1 MPAAETNGIQIEYDT
16 FGNKSS
22 PALLLIIGLGGQMI
36 HWDEEF
42 CESLAGKGYFVI
54 RFDNRDIG
62 LSTKFDEAG
71 VPDIMGMINA
81 LMSGNPVNPP
91 YTFEDMAE
99 DTVGLL
105 DALGIKKAHI
115 CGMSMGG
122 MIAQIL
128 ALRHPE
134 RFLSLTSI
142 YSTTGNPELPQ
153 PRSDV
158 MELLLTPTPLE
169 REAAVEYSMKVFKKI
184 SGSGFPFDE
193 AWHRNILER
202 SYDRSFYPPG
212 IMRQFMAILTQQNRK
227 HALSS
232 LSIPALV
239 IHGTDDPLV
248 PIACGRDTAR
258 AIPGSKFVSI
268 EGMGHD
274 LPHGGAWPRI
284 MEAIVKHTQNA
295 GGSSHS

>member
-16 FGNKSS
+16 FGDKSS

-42 CESLAGKGYFVI
+42 CESLAGRGYFVI
-54 RFDNRDIG
+54 RFDNRDTG

-71 VPDIMGMINA
+71 LPDMMEIISARMAGKA
-81 LMSGNPVNPP
+81 VDPT
-91 YTFEDMAE
+91 YTFEDMAK
-99 DTVGLL
+99 DTAGLL
-105 DALGIKKAHI
+105 DSLGIEKAHI

-122 MIAQIL
+122 MIAQAL
-128 ALRHPE
+128 ALSHPE

-142 YSTTGNPELPQ
+142 YSTTGDPELPQ

-158 MELLLTPTPLE
+158 MQLLMTPTPLE
-169 REAAVEYSMKVFKKI
+169 RIAAIEHSMKVFKKI

-193 AWHRNILER
+193 AWHRNVLER

-212 IMRQFMAILTQQNRK
+212 VIRQFTAILTQQNRK

-232 LSIPALV
+232 LTIPTLV
-239 IHGTDDPLV
+239 VHGTDDPLV
-248 PIACGRDTAR
+248 PIECGKDTAR
-258 AIPGSKFVSI
+258 AIPGSEFLSI

-274 LPHGGAWPRI
+274 LPHGEAWTRI
-284 MEAIVKHTQNA
+284 MEAIIKHTQNA
-295 GGSSHS
+295 GGSSHG

>member
-1 MPAAETNGIQIEYDT
+1 MPAAEANGIQIEYDT
-16 FGNKSS
+16 FGDKSS
-22 PALLLIIGLGGQMI
+22 PALLLIIGLGSQMI

-42 CESLAGKGYFVI
+42 CDGLAGKGYFVI
-54 RFDNRDIG
+54 RFDNRDTG

-71 VPDIMGMINA
+71 LPDIMGIISARMA
-81 LMSGNPVNPP
+81 GKPVDLP
-91 YTFEDMAE
+91 YTLEDMAE
-99 DTVGLL
+99 DTAGLL
-105 DALGIKKAHI
+105 DSLGIEKAHI

-122 MIAQIL
+122 MIAQTL

-153 PRSDV
+153 PQPDV
-158 MELLLTPTPLE
+158 TALLLTPTPFE
-169 REAAVEYSMKVFKKI
+169 REAAIEHSMKVFKTI
-184 SGSGFPFDE
+184 SGPGFPFDE

-202 SYDRSFYPPG
+202 SYDRSFYPSG
-212 IMRQFMAILTQQNRK
+212 IMRQFMAILAQQNRK
-227 HALSS
+227 QALSS
-232 LSIPALV
+232 LLIPTLV

-258 AIPGSKFVSI
+258 AIPESAFLSI

-274 LPHGGAWPRI
+274 LPHGGAWPQV
-284 MEAIVKHTQNA
+284 MEAIIKHTQNA
-295 GGSSHS
+295 GS